1 MSIFSSIKR
10 AIFGDKGPLGGQF
23 SGRKE
28 EAKPAPAQA
37 NAAPRPAATPQA
49 QAAPAAP
56 ASQAPAQEQQAVDVE
71 AVLSARPGA
80 DRLDWRHSIVDLL
93 KLLEL
98 DSSLSARKELA
109 DELNVRAGADGS
121 AEQNMALQKAV
132 MRALAQNGGKVPAAL
147 QD

>member
-23 SGRKE
+23 SGRKDE
-28 EAKPAPAQA
+28 PPATAPQT
-37 NAAPRPAATPQA
+37 NTAPRPAPAPQP
-49 QAAPAAP
+49 QAAPATPAAQPAP
-56 ASQAPAQEQQAVDVE
+56 QAQQPVDVE
-71 AVLSARPGA
+71 AVLSARTGA
-80 DRLDWRHSIVDLL
+80 DRLDGRHSIVDLL
-93 KLLEL
+93 KLLDL
-98 DSSLSARKELA
+98 DSSLSARRELA
-109 DELNVRAGADGS
+109 AELNVHAGADGS